1 MLTRLTSH
9 DCEWS
14 ETKHKLKM
22 SESINDNGL
31 KRLEQQKKLWAYK
44 RWWDKM
50 QFGKKF
56 VWSRSRK
63 KCKLNVLTEW
73 TKNKKHKH
81 TMSRIKKQVGY
92 FLHILLCII
101 FARQIVTG
109 KNRMFLNR
117 IRKKYNFFSSVYPFE
132 VYVINFRPFT
142 FIFSSPFVS
151 CR

>member
-1 MLTRLTSH
+1 MDYLNDGSFIVWVNWTLSDKCWHNEVLTRLTSH
-9 DCEWS
+9 DFEWS

-56 VWSRSRK
+56 VWSRSIK

-73 TKNKKHKH
+73 TKNRKHKH

-109 KNRMFLNR
+109 KKQNA
-117 IRKKYNFFSSVYPFE
+117 P
-132 VYVINFRPFT
+132 
-142 FIFSSPFVS
+142 
-151 CR
+151 